1 MYKRNQ
7 DVMNRSQ
14 TLSDQMFDYNEEQVR
29 LLNEHNEFLVTEN

>member
-14 TLSDQMFDYNEEQVR
+14 TLSDQMFDYNEEQVK
-29 LLNEHNEFLVTEN
+29 LLKEHNEFLVTEN